1 MPGTANGSLDALFP
15 ADMAAK
21 AEQLGVTKAHLPLRR
36 LVPLGVLAGAFIALG
51 ANFSTV
57 VTAGTGLDA
66 GVSRALGGV
75 VFALGLILVVVGG
88 AELFTGNTLIV
99 MAYASRRVTATALLR
114 NWLIVYVS
122 NCGQDEAADAIR
134 ELKKKK

>member
-99 MAYASRRVTATALLR
+99 MAYASRRVTAT
-114 NWLIVYVS
+114 
-122 NCGQDEAADAIR
+122 
-134 ELKKKK
+134 